1 VNPIVEDI
9 ERRLNGAEEP
19 LKITSEMMMEAMRR
33 EISALRAEV
42 QKSYHDLAL
51 VMMGTRPDIE
61 PCAFEFW
68 QNDPRLSEV
77 EIRACRAISAL
88 FYENSNSNGY
98 PLNVSAAIPSEEHL
112 EDICAEMEEQK
123 GRQN

>member
-1 VNPIVEDI
+1 VEDI

-51 VMMGTRPDIE
+51 VMMRTRPDIE
-61 PCAFEFW
+61 QCSFEFW

-123 GRQN
+123 GRQK

>member
-33 EISALRAEV
+33 EISALRSEIW
-42 QKSYHDLAL
+42 KSYHDLAL

-61 PCAFEFW
+61 QCNFEVW
-68 QNDPRLSEV
+68 QNDARLSEV
-77 EIRACRAISAL
+77 EKRACRAISDL
-88 FYENSNSNGY
+88 FSNSNSNGY
-98 PLNVSAAIPSEEHL
+98 ALNVSAAIPSEEQL
-112 EDICAEMEEQK
+112 ENICAEMEEQK